1 MRSVPQIP
9 RRSAP
14 MAATANGG
22 DESKAVDFS
31 AELWSAI
38 NGGWGLPTKSGAQVS
53 TSTALQVTSYH
64 RGILVIAEGLAQ
76 LPIELHRRVGKGT
89 EPATDHPAY
98 DVLLN
103 QANNLQ
109 DAFQFWRTTLMHAA
123 GAGNGVSYKVVVNGA
138 LREIIPIRP
147 ECASINLPDR
157 FNRVSYDL
165 TFEGG
170 DFATVSADQ
179 VLHIRGPS
187 WSAYRGLDPSVIGRE
202 AIGLARSTEETHA
215 QLHRNGARPSGVL
228 ESEQKL
234 NKAQIDLLR
243 SQWQEMYSGSSNVGK
258 TPVMSNGLKWK
269 QVTQTGVETEHL
281 DTRKHQIEEIARL
294 LGVFPIMLGHAGDQS
309 PTFASADAFLEAH
322 VRYTLQPWIKAVRS
336 AVETQILTREDR
348 AQGLY
353 CRVDTS
359 ELLRGSLK
367 DRTDYYKAALGTN
380 SSPGWL
386 RPNEVREDDGWNPDE
401 DPKMD
406 EVWQPATMAP
416 VSSPAADHA
425 KPNPVEAKSSTPR
438 TLYVS
443 RKLINGDE
451 VLKWARSQGFEKTLA
466 AGDLHVT
473 IAYSRARVDWM
484 TIGEAWTF
492 GDSKGNLVVPA
503 GGPRVVEKIGSEGA
517 VALKFASSDLSWR
530 HMAIREAGASWDSQD
545 YQPHV
550 TLTYEAGGIDLDK
563 VEPYRGVLRF
573 GPEIFAEIDE
583 NWHRAD
589 ERATRE

>member
-1 MRSVPQIP
+1 MRSVPLIP
-9 RRSAP
+9 RRSAST
-14 MAATANGG
+14 AAPAND
-22 DESKAVDFS
+22 DEAKAVDFS
-31 AELWSAI
+31 AQLWSAI

-53 TSTALQVTSYH
+53 TSTALQVTAYH
-64 RGILVIAEGLAQ
+64 RALLVIAEGIAQ

-109 DAFQFWRTTLMHAA
+109 DAFQFWRTILMHAA
-123 GAGNGVSYKVVVNGA
+123 GAGNGVAYKVSVNGA
-138 LREIIPIRP
+138 LREMIPIRP
-147 ECASINLPDR
+147 ECVSINLPDR
-157 FNRVSYDL
+157 FNRVTYDL

-170 DFATVSADQ
+170 DFATVDANH
-179 VLHIRGPS
+179 VLHLRGPS
-187 WSAYRGLDPSVIGRE
+187 WSVYKGLDPSVIGRE

-228 ESEQKL
+228 ESDQKL
-234 NKAQIDLLR
+234 NKPQIDLLR
-243 SQWQEMYSGSSNVGK
+243 AQWQESFGGVSNTGK
-258 TPVMSNGLKWK
+258 TPILANGLKWSPTTMK
-269 QVTQTGVETEHL
+269 GVDAEHL

-336 AVETQILTREDR
+336 AIETQILTQDERR
-348 AQGLY
+348 QGYY

-367 DRTDYYKAALGTN
+367 DRTEYYKAALGTN

-386 RPNEVREDDGWNPDE
+386 TPNEIREDDGWNPSD
-401 DPKMD
+401 DADMD
-406 EVWQPATMAP
+406 QPWQPATMAP
-416 VSSPAADHA
+416 VNA
-425 KPNPVEAKSSTPR
+425 KPSDAASAQPAEAKSSTPR

-443 RKLINGDE
+443 RKLLNADD
-451 VLKWARSQGFEKTLA
+451 VLKWARAQGFGKTLA

-473 IAYSRARVDWM
+473 IAYSRARIDWM

-492 GDSKGNLVVPA
+492 GDSKGNLIVPA
-503 GGPRVVEKIGSEGA
+503 GGPRVVERIGSEGA

-530 HMAIREAGASWDSQD
+530 HMAIREAGASWDHPE

-550 TLTYEAGGIDLDK
+550 TITYEPGAVDLAK

-583 NWHRAD
+583 NWKDRAD
-589 ERATRE
+589 KRATRE